1 MMKHEAC
8 THPHQASLIIVSIL
22 HVPSP
27 SLRANDECSGP
38 KRPENRAVRQWV
50 DRMKDEGSQRRK
62 AACLKPIHVR
72 ARDLRCPR
80 SMLYHYFFE
89 RVHVDVD
96 YGFCS
101 VYSHR

>member
-1 MMKHEAC
+1 M
-8 THPHQASLIIVSIL
+8 
-22 HVPSP
+22 
-27 SLRANDECSGP
+27 LRP
-38 KRPENRAVRQWV
+38 KRSENRAVRQWV
-50 DRMKDEGSQRRK
+50 DRMKDEESQRRK

-72 ARDLRCPR
+72 ARDLRCLR